1 MTVVEPT
8 AETFDRR
15 KHREPAPIPLAFA
28 FDPTVEHSSHS
39 ASVVRWTDPVRA
51 MLSELDR
58 AMLRRTRRQSLPVEG
73 LRGRLV
79 VLDPDNE
86 RLDRFL
92 GRGRDPLLVT
102 ACNPETAAKRVER
115 AMLGWLA
122 NDVQTEAENEAVV
135 ERLRGL
141 ARAGTVVDVEWRT
154 TDVFAWETGR
164 NGTALTGL
172 GNQNGYADLAD
183 YVARRLQGQE
193 VVPGLPAVRRIA
205 SRELTRNQAELMTMP
220 IPVGKTAFSI
230 VVRVRVISF
239 PGRQTPVVVLEC
251 SRRLWVRALR
261 ASYLVR
267 NLAGYAFPADWTTA
281 LSFTMELRRGEATGK
296 PNWTYEPNESLAPIA
311 RAFDLPVDLQ
321 GADILA
327 RGPQFVDC
335 PLFVVHKNGLGERAP
350 AKHGIPDR
358 DKLDIFRRAADLLE
372 PAGFRPWA
380 GLAEVPSTTRP
391 IGSRDQWWRDVDKH
405 RARLEQETAA
415 IAACYD
421 GTHAIILA
429 YHPSCHADLQ
439 HAIATLDCLL
449 GDSVRV
455 QPIPLPMDVHGPR
468 RQLPEQALANAA
480 RAEVRTRAWQPFFS
494 EAHRFQI
501 EAGGHVDGV
510 LVLAPQYYDGSRD
523 DVINKRSGRRALA
536 RHLRVPAQY
545 LRPIRDNWPPSRE
558 TAESRFEQ
566 RLLIAWS
573 DLAWKTIGRVKEA
586 DLRSAADAIYR
597 DTPSVTPPDGVLAV
611 GILRRN
617 STRALWN
624 EGSFVP
630 FAIELDTSHGTCEV
644 RFLRDRG
651 QTVEATPRVPL
662 AEAVALVADSGPIQ
676 LATESASRAEQR
688 RARTLHFFQ
697 DAITEFCQ
705 RVQHPLVL
713 IDADACSGV
722 WPWIADARVDPTNVM
737 LGDRPHAES
746 DWANARLMRVR
757 TGNAPKVLYAAEVVG
772 SGRETGATVRYA
784 DPDAAEAELYRVTD
798 AALPT
803 FLSFGSLLRTGL
815 VGGVSCYRSTT
826 RLKTPRTG
834 ARAYTISEQAPWTDA
849 WSTPAAVE
857 LTVLQAAPG
866 EAPEQLTRY
875 VEQLRM
881 LFGHVGDWTTKP
893 APLFFESALREYLA
907 DFTLDGEE
915 ANPDDATDDEEE
927 HDDP

>member
-1 MTVVEPT
+1 MTVVEAG

-15 KHREPAPIPLAFA
+15 KERDPAPIPLAFA
-28 FDPTVEHSSHS
+28 LNPAAEHSSHT

-51 MLSELDR
+51 MLLEIDR
-58 AMLRRTRRQSLPVEG
+58 AMSRRTRRESLPVEG
-73 LRGRLV
+73 LRGRLL

-86 RLDRFL
+86 RLDHFL

-102 ACNPETAAKRVER
+102 ACHPETAAKRVER

-122 NDVQTEAENEAVV
+122 NDLRSEADNEAVV
-135 ERLRGL
+135 ERLREL
-141 ARAGTVVDVEWRT
+141 ARAGNVVDVEWRT
-154 TDVFAWETGR
+154 PDVFAWETGM
-164 NGTALTGL
+164 NGTALTGS

-193 VVPGLPAVRRIA
+193 VVPGLPGVRRIA

-230 VVRVRVISF
+230 VVRVKVVSF
-239 PGRQTPVVVLEC
+239 PGRQTPVVVFEC

-281 LSFTMELRRGEATGK
+281 LSFSMELTRSEAAGK

-311 RAFDLPVDLQ
+311 RAFDLPVDLH

-335 PLFVVHKNGLGERAP
+335 PLFVVHKNGLGDRAP
-350 AKHGIPDR
+350 AKQGIPDR
-358 DKLDIFRRAADLLE
+358 DKLDMFRRAAELLE
-372 PAGFRPWA
+372 PAGLRPWT
-380 GLAEVPSTTRP
+380 GLTEVHSATRA
-391 IGSRDQWWRDVDKH
+391 IGGRDQWWRDVDKH

-429 YHPSCHADLQ
+429 YHPSCYADLQ
-439 HAIATLDCLL
+439 CATATLDRLL

-468 RQLPEQALANAA
+468 RQLPEQALTNAA
-480 RAEVRTRAWQPFFS
+480 RAEVRTRAWQPFWS
-494 EAHRFQI
+494 EARRFQT
-501 EAGGHVDGV
+501 EAGEQVDGV
-510 LVLAPQYYDGSRD
+510 LVLAPQWYEGSRD
-523 DVINKRSGRRALA
+523 DVINKRAGRRALA
-536 RHLRVPAQY
+536 RHLRVPVQY
-545 LRPIRDNWPPSRE
+545 LRPIQDNWPRSGE

-573 DLAWKTIGRVKEA
+573 DLAWKTIGRVKETE
-586 DLRSAADAIYR
+586 LRSAANAIYGE
-597 DTPSVTPPDGVLAV
+597 TPDVTPPDRVVAV

-630 FAIELDTSHGTCEV
+630 FAIELDTSRGTCEV

-662 AEAVALVADSGPIQ
+662 PEALALVADSGPIQ
-676 LATESASRAEQR
+676 LATESVSRAEQR
-688 RARTLHFFQ
+688 RARTLRFFQ
-697 DAITEFCQ
+697 DTITEFCQ
-705 RVQHPLVL
+705 RAQHPLVL

-722 WPWIADARVDPTNVM
+722 WPWVADARVDPTNVL

-746 DWANARLMRVR
+746 DWGDVRLVRVR
-757 TGNAPKVLYAAEVVG
+757 TGNAPKVLYAAEVLG
-772 SGRETGATVRYA
+772 TGRQTGATVRYA
-784 DPDAAEAELYRVTD
+784 DPAAAEAQLYRVTD
-798 AALPT
+798 AQLPT

-834 ARAYTISEQAPWTDA
+834 TRAYTTSEEAPWTDA
-849 WSTPAAVE
+849 WSTPVAVE
-857 LTVLQAAPG
+857 LTVLRAAAG
-866 EAPEQLTRY
+866 ETPEQLTQY
-875 VEQLRM
+875 VEQLRT

-893 APLFFESALREYLA
+893 APLFFENALREYLA
-907 DFTLDGEE
+907 DFTLDEEE
-915 ANPDDATDDEEE
+915 ADLEDEQEPLPDD
-927 HDDP
+927 